1 MQVTFNNT
9 EKTAGTVE
17 GRNFTISASGKI
29 WVNRSKPSAAVEA
42 AILEAKNA
50 KPAKPAAK
58 KAAAK
63 PVTVKKATAG
73 KEHKLPAKP
82 EAATFGSFVLQQAE
96 AAAKSTA
103 AKPAAKVAVK
113 AIPDEAVITVT
124 GTNPHREGTS
134 RHERFAKVAAAN
146 TVGAAREAGVKTKY
160 ITRYIKAGLIAVK

>member
-1 MQVTFNNT
+1 MQVTFNNI

-50 KPAKPAAK
+50 KPAAK
-58 KAAAK
+58 KAATK

-73 KEHKLPAKP
+73 KGHKLPAKP

-146 TVGAAREAGVKTKY
+146 TVGAAREAGVKTKH

>member
-1 MQVTFNNT
+1 MQVTFNNI

-42 AILEAKNA
+42 AILEAKN
-50 KPAKPAAK
+50 AKPAAK

-113 AIPDEAVITVT
+113 AIPDEAVTTVT

>member
-50 KPAKPAAK
+50 KPAAK
-58 KAAAK
+58 KAAVK

-96 AAAKSTA
+96 AAAKSSA